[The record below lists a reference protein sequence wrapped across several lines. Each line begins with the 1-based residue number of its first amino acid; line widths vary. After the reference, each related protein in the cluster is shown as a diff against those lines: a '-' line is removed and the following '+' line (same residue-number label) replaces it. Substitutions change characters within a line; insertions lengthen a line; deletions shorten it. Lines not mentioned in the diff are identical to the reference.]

1 MSEMRELTCIGC
13 PMGCLLEVTLEDG
26 KVVDVKGNTCL
37 RGKTYAEKECTN
49 PTRIVTSSVKVKD
62 GEIAAVSVK
71 TEADIPKNT
80 IFKCVEEL
88 RGVVVPAPV
97 KVGDVVVKDI
107 AGTGVNIIATKS
119 VAKAN

>member
-71 TEADIPKNT
+71 TEADIPKNA

-119 VAKAN
+119 VTKAN